1 MQSGIHL
8 GMGQR
13 ERLALFSRKELL
25 KLITVDF
32 DEVCK
37 FLKQLSTLGEGC
49 RAPQFE
55 CRSRM
60 LDGSVKV
67 FFSRY
72 GNFVK
77 GLAGGW
83 INAMTSLRRRD
94 KYIVDDVSFVG
105 LSIVRLVLPRVQAV
119 SVAHFNVKFQSHL
132 GYCLEDIKAS
142 SRCCYSVSTLS
153 RSKGNGMKGYV
164 PDSMTGSMVERE
176 WG

>member
-105 LSIVRLVLPRVQAV
+105 LSIVRLVLPRVRQCPLLT
-119 SVAHFNVKFQSHL
+119 SMSSS
-132 GYCLEDIKAS
+132 KAILVIVW
-142 SRCCYSVSTLS
+142 RI
-153 RSKGNGMKGYV
+153 SKRL
-164 PDSMTGSMVERE
+164 PDVVIPSPLYLAARVMV
-176 WG
+176 